1 MLFFRSETLKTK
13 KRDCSRLR
21 SRLTE
26 RARYF
31 FASSQTTVGVRC
43 PIGFFWNG
51 GEGGRGYAP
60 VRFTMSPSL
69 MEVSLPKHTI
79 PTLSFSRLRAMPLT
93 PDANSTIS
101 PD

>member
-1 MLFFRSETLKTK
+1 MP
-13 KRDCSRLR
+13 D
-21 SRLTE
+21 
-26 RARYF
+26 RYF
-31 FASSQTTVGVRC
+31 FGTE
-43 PIGFFWNG
+43 
-51 GEGGRGYAP
+51 EGGGLGYAP

-69 MEVSLPKHTI
+69 MVVSLPKHTI